1 MVSALFDD
9 HYEAFPLWR
18 EAGLSGLTCVHVDAH
33 LDVMEDGFN
42 PKILEGIKAA
52 RTRAELDR
60 FRGDADLPWGG
71 FHCGNY
77 LYPALLD
84 GTVTTL
90 IWLLPRE
97 VIKGTSLLD
106 GSRQELQNWVDLT
119 FEEYSSFRFEDGR
132 VEGTLMGCRMVVCT
146 SESFPELSAAEK
158 KNLALDIDVD
168 YFVRLK
174 DDKIW
179 QTPYQLKDA
188 LGPIEPVALTVAM
201 SCEGGYTP
209 TAERYLGQV
218 CLDLFSG
225 NDEAVH
231 KSHVEALMEA
241 AQAPETADWPGLLA
255 SVPEFMKPAVLC
267 HMGRVAEAE
276 AADPEYHQKA
286 INLASRCLQKKDY
299 EAGLEILTAS
309 DEPDTT
315 RYFLSAFL
323 AAGGNDPE
331 VNQEQL
337 AILLEKPGIT
347 PVEKARLWRMQGEA
361 FAKMGEP
368 KKAIAILKKALKI
381 EPQRAELH
389 HMMALNL
396 RATGERA
403 AAARSLRKALRIS
416 KGRISSLSML
426 LDASRLYEE
435 LGQTALARATR
446 RQLEESDVTGYFAI
460 ESLLSRNRHR

>member
-42 PKILEGIKAA
+42 PEILEKIGRA
-52 RTRAELDR
+52 RTRAELDE
-60 FRGDADLPWGG
+60 FRGDSDLPWGG

-77 LYPALLD
+77 LFPALLD

-132 VEGTLMGCRMVVCT
+132 VEGTLLGCRLVVCT
-146 SESFPELSAAEK
+146 SQSFPELTGPEK
-158 KNLALDIDVD
+158 ENLALDIDVD

-174 DDKIW
+174 DDKVW
-179 QTPYQLKDA
+179 QTPYQLKEA
-188 LGPIEPVALTVAM
+188 LGPIEPVALSVAM

-209 TAERYLGQV
+209 VSQRYLGQV
-218 CLDLFSG
+218 CLDLFSKG
-225 NDEAVH
+225 DE
-231 KSHVEALMEA
+231 SYRPHVEALIQ
-241 AQAPETADWPGLLA
+241 AQESPDESDWSALLA
-255 SVPEFMKPAVLC
+255 SVPDFMKPAVLC
-267 HMGRVAEAE
+267 HMDRPAEAE
-276 AADPEYHQKA
+276 VMDSEYQQKA
-286 INLASRCLQKKDY
+286 INLASRCLQKKQY
-299 EAGLEILTAS
+299 QEGLKILTVS

-323 AAGGNDPE
+323 AAGGTDPE
-331 VNQEQL
+331 VNQDQL
-337 AILLEKPGIT
+337 AILLDKPGIT
-347 PVEKARLWRMQGEA
+347 PIEKARLWRMQAEA
-361 FAKMGEP
+361 LSKLNRP
-368 KKAIAILKKALKI
+368 KKALSILKKALRV
-381 EPQRAELH
+381 EPRRAELH

-416 KGRISSLSML
+416 RGRISSLAML

-435 LGQTALARATR
+435 LGQAALARATR

-460 ESLLSRNRHR
+460 ESLLSRNRFG